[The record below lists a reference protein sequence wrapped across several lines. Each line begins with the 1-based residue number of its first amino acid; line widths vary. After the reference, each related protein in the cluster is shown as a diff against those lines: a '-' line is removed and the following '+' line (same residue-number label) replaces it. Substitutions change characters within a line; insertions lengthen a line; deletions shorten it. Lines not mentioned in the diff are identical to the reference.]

1 MLMPTVKDIS
11 TVTDLRV
18 NTIALL
24 EKVKK
29 EGVRMIFQRSTPKA
43 VLLSVEKYNKLL
55 EKLEDYEDEMWA
67 RKLLSKEKFE
77 KGKGVSLEEIAK
89 KNGIKL

>member
-1 MLMPTVKDIS
+1 MLMPTAKNIS

-24 EKVKK
+24 DRVKK

-43 VLLSVEKYNKLL
+43 VLLSVERYNKLL
-55 EKLEDYEDEMWA
+55 GKLEDYEDEMLA
-67 RKLLSKEKFE
+67 KRLVKLD
-77 KGKGVSLEEIAK
+77 KGRGISLEEMAK
-89 KNGIKL
+89 KYGVKL